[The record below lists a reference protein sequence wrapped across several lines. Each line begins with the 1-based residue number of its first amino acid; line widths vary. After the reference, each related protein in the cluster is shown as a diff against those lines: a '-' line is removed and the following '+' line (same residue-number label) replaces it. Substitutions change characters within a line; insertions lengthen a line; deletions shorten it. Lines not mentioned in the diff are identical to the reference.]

1 MTNPQSH
8 QDGWRLSSVARWFNH
23 FNAIFERDLI
33 WQIPSSSRMAAGWQ
47 CLKKMFRQS
56 RILVQLLLV
65 FTFSWLFA
73 FPAIET
79 YQKKEVI
86 TITSEKETGG
96 VLAPSI
102 TVLSR
107 DGIERPVES
116 FNVTLEKCR
125 KMLKIKLLSIDE
137 CIEEETVTQ
146 SEVINDVFLG
156 HQGKSLLGR
165 KGLVKEGL
173 AMFVNQVLGKYF
185 TLKYFTINFGNRVG
199 LNFMEEQIFIEL
211 HINNNYDIFVHD
223 PKFFTLNYIPTA
235 LPSLFRTILVNET
248 VNHYYKM
255 VMTEVEELDLK
266 DDPCEKDEEY
276 NFQVKAYIHI
286 WSAKSTLFFR
296 PV

>member
-1 MTNPQSH
+1 
-8 QDGWRLSSVARWFNH
+8 
-23 FNAIFERDLI
+23 
-33 WQIPSSSRMAAGWQ
+33 MAAGWQ
-47 CLKKMFRQS
+47 CLKKLSRQS

-137 CIEEETVTQ
+137 CIEEETVAQ

-156 HQGKSLLGR
+156 HQRRSLLGR

-173 AMFVNQVLGKYF
+173 AMLVNQKYF
-185 TLKYFTINFGNRVG
+185 ILKYFTINFGNRVG
-199 LNFMEEQIFIEL
+199 PNFMEEQIFIEL

-235 LPSLFRTILVNET
+235 LPSIFRTILVNES

-255 VMTEVEELDLK
+255 IMTEVEELDLK

-276 NFQVKAYIHI
+276 NFQVKAYIRI
-286 WSAKSTLFFR
+286 GNSKSTLFFR